1 LLKVNN
7 IEKNF
12 GGLRAIKG
20 LSFNVEKNIITSVIG
35 PNGAGKTTVFNLLTG
50 VFSID
55 SGSIMFFDK
64 DIGKQKTYKIAKMGI
79 TRTFQNLQI
88 FSNMTVLEN
97 VTTGFHLVSNQ
108 NFLQSLLRL
117 NSGDE
122 KKLKER
128 AYEYLDIL
136 NLTKYANV
144 NAKSLPFGLQ
154 RQIEIVRAIASNPK
168 LLLLDEPAAGLNPYE
183 TSELAENIM
192 KIVKLGITIL
202 LIEHD
207 MNFVMSLSDKIVV
220 LNFGEKI
227 AEGAPS
233 EIQNNPKVISAYL
246 GE

>member
-1 LLKVNN
+1 MLKVNN
-7 IEKNF
+7 IDKNF
-12 GGLRAIKG
+12 GGIRAIKS

-64 DIGKQKTYKIAKMGI
+64 DIGTQKTHKIAQMGI

-88 FSNMTVLEN
+88 FSNMTVMEN
-97 VTTGFHLVSNQ
+97 VITGFHLVSNQ

-117 NSGDE
+117 NTRDE
-122 KKLKER
+122 KKLKDK
-128 AYEYLDIL
+128 ALEYLDIL
-136 NLTKYANV
+136 NLTKYANSS
-144 NAKSLPFGLQ
+144 AKSLPFGLQ

-183 TSELAENIM
+183 TTELADNIV
-192 KIVKLGITIL
+192 KILKLGITIL

-227 AEGAPS
+227 AEGTPS
-233 EIQNNPKVISAYL
+233 EIQNNQKVISAYL

>member
-1 LLKVNN
+1 MLKVNN

>member
-7 IEKNF
+7 IDKNF
-12 GGLRAIKG
+12 GGIRAIKS

-64 DIGKQKTYKIAKMGI
+64 DIGTQKTHKIAQMGI

-88 FSNMTVLEN
+88 FSNMTVMEN
-97 VTTGFHLVSNQ
+97 VITGFHLVSNQ

-117 NSGDE
+117 NTRDE
-122 KKLKER
+122 KKLKDK
-128 AYEYLDIL
+128 ALEYLDIL
-136 NLTKYANV
+136 NLTKYANSS
-144 NAKSLPFGLQ
+144 AKSLPFGLQ

-183 TSELAENIM
+183 TTELADNIV
-192 KIVKLGITIL
+192 KILKLGITIL

-227 AEGAPS
+227 AEGTPS
-233 EIQNNPKVISAYL
+233 EIQNNQKVISAYL

>member
-1 LLKVNN
+1 MLKVNN
-7 IEKNF
+7 IDKNF
-12 GGLRAIKG
+12 GGIRAIKG

-55 SGSIMFFDK
+55 SGSIKFFDK
-64 DIGKQKTYKIAKMGI
+64 DIGTQKTHKIAQMGI

-88 FSNMTVLEN
+88 FSNMTVMEN
-97 VTTGFHLVSNQ
+97 VITGFHLVSNQ

-117 NSGDE
+117 NTRDE
-122 KKLKER
+122 KKLKDK
-128 AYEYLDIL
+128 ALEYLDIL
-136 NLTKYANV
+136 NLTKYANSS
-144 NAKSLPFGLQ
+144 AKSLPFGLQ

-183 TSELAENIM
+183 TTELADNIV
-192 KIVKLGITIL
+192 KILKLGITIL

-227 AEGAPS
+227 AEGTPS
-233 EIQNNPKVISAYL
+233 EIQNNQKVISAYL

>member
-1 LLKVNN
+1 MLKVNN
-7 IEKNF
+7 IDKNF
-12 GGLRAIKG
+12 GGIRAIKG

-55 SGSIMFFDK
+55 SGSIKFFDK
-64 DIGKQKTYKIAKMGI
+64 DIGTQKTHKIAQMGI

-88 FSNMTVLEN
+88 FSNMTVMEN
-97 VTTGFHLVSNQ
+97 VITGFHLVSDQ

-117 NSGDE
+117 NTRDE
-122 KKLKER
+122 KKLKDK
-128 AYEYLDIL
+128 ALEYLDIL
-136 NLTKYANV
+136 NLTKYANSS
-144 NAKSLPFGLQ
+144 AKSLPFGLQ

-183 TSELAENIM
+183 TTELADNIV
-192 KIVKLGITIL
+192 KILKLGITIL

-227 AEGAPS
+227 AEGTPS
-233 EIQNNPKVISAYL
+233 EIQNNQKVISAYL

>member
-1 LLKVNN
+1 MLKVNN

-20 LSFNVEKNIITSVIG
+20 LSFNVQENIITSVIG

-122 KKLKER
+122 KKLQEK
-128 AYEYLDIL
+128 AFEYLDIL

-154 RQIEIVRAIASNPK
+154 RQIEIVRAIASKPK